1 MNFFIDNP
9 FLVIILIAVISSFF
23 KKKKE
28 NPAPNHNKPKQSG
41 KAQQR
46 PQRSVV
52 EEARDLFK
60 ELVADETKPIPRKTE
75 KKVRRPKQSAETAK
89 ASLTRSEPL
98 SEGLQEAVLDTM
110 QTANPTAALSP
121 DTTPKKKL
129 EMSEDHI
136 IDSVIWSEILGPP
149 RAKKP
154 YMRKNF
160 RS

>member
-1 MNFFIDNP
+1 VNFFIDNP
-9 FLVIILIAVISSFF
+9 FLVIVLIAVISSFF

-28 NPAPNHNKPKQSG
+28 NPAQNHNRPKQAG

-46 PQRSVV
+46 PQRSFV

-60 ELVADETKPIPRKTE
+60 EFVSDETRPIPRQTE
-75 KKVRRPKQSAETAK
+75 KKVRRPKRSEETAE
-89 ASLTRSEPL
+89 ASLVRLEP
-98 SEGLQEAVLDTM
+98 SSAGLQEAVLETM
-110 QTANPTAALSP
+110 QTVNPSAALTP

-129 EMSEDHI
+129 ETSEDHL